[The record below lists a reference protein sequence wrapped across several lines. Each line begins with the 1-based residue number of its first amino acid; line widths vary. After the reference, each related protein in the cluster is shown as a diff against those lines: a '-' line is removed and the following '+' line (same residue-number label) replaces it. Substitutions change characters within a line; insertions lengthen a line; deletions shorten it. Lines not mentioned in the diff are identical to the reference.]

1 MIDLNPE
8 RALIAA
14 VLKATARAVKD
25 LPVVPDDLAEPR
37 YATVWELALRLA
49 RQGADP
55 DPVNV
60 LAEARR
66 SGVVVTAE
74 QIHAMTVVLS
84 NLLTADVSPTQ
95 LDWYARAV
103 LDEAVRRH
111 AQQAVEAVA
120 ATADKSIGAV
130 VETLERELDAVRQL
144 ARRRHEAAQR
154 PARLVV
160 AS

>member
-1 MIDLNPE
+1 MIDLLNPE
-8 RALIAA
+8 RVLIAA
-14 VLKATARAVKD
+14 VLKASVNVVKG
-25 LPVVPDDLAEPR
+25 LPVVPDDLADPR
-37 YATVWELALRLA
+37 YAAVWELASRLA

-55 DPVNV
+55 DPVTV

-84 NLLTADVSPTQ
+84 NLLTADVTPTQ

-103 LDEAVRRH
+103 LDDAVRRR
-111 AQQAVEAVA
+111 AQQAVETVA

-130 VETLERELDAVRQL
+130 VETLERELDQVRQL

-154 PARLVV
+154 PRLAVT
-160 AS
+160 S